1 MLLEAG
7 RPGGGLNCAAL
18 WRGWRH
24 WGWESLVKTC
34 LFPLATLAF
43 LVGGG
48 CTRSNPA
55 FLGASPASEREPE
68 QKRDA
73 ARAPDPVADA
83 GPPLTDA
90 PVAADVM
97 AADAVAEAAAPPD
110 APADDAASG
119 EDAGGGAG
127 DAGPVD
133 ASAPDSSLSI
143 GMVVRYPLDI
153 VGSADVPDVS
163 LTRPGAMHGGASW
176 TNVGFP
182 GAQFANGGA
191 LVLDGSSG
199 YVTLPA
205 AGLPTVGATKSI
217 SLWFWQV
224 APINALRK
232 TLLAISNPDESSG
245 LMVGLQG
252 GVPSVWFWRQL
263 IGTAIVAGP
272 RSSPAGWTH
281 LVFVQQ
287 GNTHRLYVNGSL
299 ADSSSV
305 TLPRS
310 AAVTSFLLGG
320 YDANGG
326 EDERW
331 NGRLDDVRI
340 YNRPLTA
347 PEISALAAGSP

>member
-1 MLLEAG
+1 VQTSLLRLAI
-7 RPGGGLNCAAL
+7 LAL
-18 WRGWRH
+18 
-24 WGWESLVKTC
+24 V
-34 LFPLATLAF
+34 
-43 LVGGG
+43 VGVA

-55 FLGASPASEREPE
+55 FFAGSREPASERLDAG
-68 QKRDA
+68 KRDA
-73 ARAPDPVADA
+73 PEM
-83 GPPLTDA
+83 A
-90 PVAADVM
+90 PVV
-97 AADAVAEAAAPPD
+97 DAERAPPD
-110 APADDAASG
+110 SGSGVEAMAETTSPPGAAGDAADDAG
-119 EDAGGGAG
+119 TGDEAGGEEAGSG
-127 DAGPVD
+127 DAVPVD
-133 ASAPDSSLSI
+133 ASAPDSSLSS
-143 GMVVRYPLDI
+143 GVVVRYPLDL
-153 VGSADVPDVS
+153 VGSADVPDIS

-176 TNVGFP
+176 TPVGFP

-205 AGLPTVGATKSI
+205 AGLPTVGGTKSI
-217 SLWFWQV
+217 SLWFWQA

-263 IGTAIVAGP
+263 IGTAVVAGP

-287 GNTHRLYVNGSL
+287 GNSHRLYLNGSL
-299 ADSSSV
+299 AASSSV

-320 YDANGG
+320 YTATGG

-331 NGRLDDVRI
+331 NGRLDDIRVFD
-340 YNRPLTA
+340 RPLTA
-347 PEISALAAGSP
+347 AEISALAAGSP